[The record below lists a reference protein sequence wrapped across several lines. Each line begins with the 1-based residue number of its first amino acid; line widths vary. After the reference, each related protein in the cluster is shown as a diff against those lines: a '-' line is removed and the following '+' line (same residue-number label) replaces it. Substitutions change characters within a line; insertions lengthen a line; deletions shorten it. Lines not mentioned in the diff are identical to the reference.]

1 MDAFSKPDLVANYAA
16 RTEKMVPGLSDLHKM
31 AAVLLAERVPADA
44 QILVLGAGGGLEIKA
59 FAQLHPDW
67 HFDGVDPSEQM
78 LVLARQTLGPLASR
92 VNFHQSYIDSIEA
105 ESFDAATCFLTLHF
119 LPEPERLKTLQAL
132 FRRLKPGA
140 PLVVAHH
147 SLPGSVSDKDLWLD
161 RNAAFAKVSGLA
173 MPSGGTRQS
182 ASRDLLPI
190 LSVAQDTALLR
201 DAGFVDVDLFYAG
214 FTFRGW
220 VGYKPRT

>member
-31 AAVLLAERVPADA
+31 AAVLLAERVPTDA
-44 QILVLGAGGGLEIKA
+44 HILVLGAGGGLEIKA

-78 LVLARQTLGPLASR
+78 LVLARQTLGPFASR

>member
-31 AAVLLAERVPADA
+31 AAVLLAERVPTDA
-44 QILVLGAGGGLEIKA
+44 HILVLGAGGGLEIKA

-78 LVLARQTLGPLASR
+78 LVLARQTLGPFASR

-161 RNAAFAKVSGLA
+161 RNAAFAKVSGLT
-173 MPSGGTRQS
+173 MPSGGIRQS